1 MLRALSKRPFFYGI
15 SALFGVCAFL
25 LSASAAS
32 ATPGDSGVKDENKSK
47 ATGDDDEQQPFWAD
61 SSVSWTQSASG
72 DTVGLGQ
79 DYQSQNPTY
88 DWSFSLSPVFA
99 LYKTKP
105 FSVSLSGDISTYR
118 EFTNSDGTTRRG
130 EWDFGDI
137 QAGAGLSLL
146 LYEEGLYRTSLG
158 LRLPTLSFPTSKS
171 SANNG
176 KRLGLGSSLS
186 LSQSFPLAG
195 KEADAFK
202 SFSVSGSAG
211 YSHTFTEAVVP
222 TNSGIQRIRLTPDGQ
237 ALPSDQLGSSA
248 FANHRASFTLSVG
261 TAVTDR
267 VSLDTGFTWSPVWKY
282 TFDNSVEV
290 CSLATGCVRPD
301 RVNNPQN
308 LNVIAG
314 FTADVGVQVFDAM
327 NLSAGYSNV
336 TLQLGPDAKRRQP
349 FYSPA
354 ARVSLSVSSSLDELY
369 KLVKGG
375 ARATPAPRSNVASR

>member
-1 MLRALSKRPFFYGI
+1 MPGD
-15 SALFGVCAFL
+15 FGVQDEKKSTAE
-25 LSASAAS
+25 
-32 ATPGDSGVKDENKSK
+32 GDEREEERK
-47 ATGDDDEQQPFWAD
+47 PFWAD
-61 SSVSWTQSASG
+61 SAVSWTQSASG

-88 DWSFSLSPVFA
+88 DWSFSLSPVFE
-99 LYKTKP
+99 LYKTKRL
-105 FSVSLSGDISTYR
+105 SVNLSGDISTYR

-130 EWDFGDI
+130 EWEFGDI
-137 QAGAGLSLL
+137 QADAGMSLL
-146 LYEEGLYRTSLG
+146 LHKDGLYRTSLG

-176 KRLGLGSSLS
+176 KQLGVGGSLN

-211 YSHTFTEAVVP
+211 YTHTFTDAVVP

-248 FANHRASFTLSVG
+248 FANHRASFTLSLG

-267 VSLDTGFTWSPVWKY
+267 VSLDTGFTLSPVWKY
-282 TFDNSVEV
+282 TFDNSVQV
-290 CSLATGCVRPD
+290 CSLATGRVTPD

-314 FTADVGVQVFDAM
+314 FTAGVGVQVFDAM

-336 TLQLGPDAKRRQP
+336 TLQLGPDGKRRQP

-375 ARATPAPRSNVASR
+375 DRAAPTPHSNVASR